1 MANTNHLLDEIDAAV
16 AALKVQKW
24 TATLPFSGFLCKP
37 TDDVL
42 MASFQDLHDLFSFT
56 QTIYKGFIVRFDPQT
71 FPVVPGGVAKNIDS
85 IKKLFDALMCASHH
99 HGFSQLVSHNQN
111 TAGRKYLCC
120 ANFQI
125 HRQNTATK
133 AAVGELRQSTLVC
146 DRKNSRGPKGQ
157 SLPKRTSTSKATNS
171 KETCKV
177 KLAFDA
183 DSVSMFLVCG
193 IGESQH
199 EGHLPRYAIDMAT
212 RKRIVP
218 AAATDFQKMSANHN
232 IGPGKT
238 AAMVEE
244 EFGLHLTRRQVAQM
258 QQMAKLADDLNDTD
272 ELEQYK
278 HLDSDTDR
286 VLAYLKKKGA
296 TYCVLYHGV
305 QGTSAELVP
314 QTQQKTKT
322 EVGASDKADS
332 GQLIWTERMD
342 YIGNQGHVQ
351 CEVLADEEVFAGD
364 LFEYA
369 SQRRDAVSARDDQHV
384 LISLVWAMPIG
395 KPTTDYVW
403 SEGRRGQAPMS
414 LHEQHFARC
423 FYVDVRGFDA
433 YSNTCLEGTNYG
445 VKYCENRVLLNMSQ
459 AKATKVMINQDEDKF
474 TQNRKRASDAFHKT
488 PLQARTNTS
497 AHVLQTAESM
507 LQQAMVASE
516 SYISYRVC
524 ERKWW
529 VLYSGHR
536 NLPVRLLPVFARART
551 VSIDENNR
559 MKCSC
564 CEYERNGIPCKH
576 ICHVASKFG
585 TNFESFTHHLVNI
598 RFWTAYSLY
607 AVVLD
612 PSELNEDEL
621 NIRNKLVTT
630 RWKSPQTPTAPASM
644 KSMDEGRYSVGSK
657 SEDKFMSMTGEDLFL
672 YFQALM
678 KNKLSILNYNIEHV
692 EKAK

>member
-1 MANTNHLLDEIDAAV
+1 MANTNHLLDEIDVAV

-42 MASFQDLHDLFSFT
+42 MASFQDRHDLFSFT

-71 FPVVPGGVAKNIDS
+71 FPVVPGGVAKNKDS
-85 IKKLFDALMCASHH
+85 IKKLCDALMCASHH
-99 HGFSQLVSHNQN
+99 HGFCQLVSHNQH

-157 SLPKRTSTSKATNS
+157 SLPKRTNTSKATNS

-199 EGHLPRYAIDMAT
+199 EGHLPRNAIDMAT

-296 TYCVLYHGV
+296 TYCALYHGV
-305 QGTSAELVP
+305 QG
-314 QTQQKTKT
+314 
-322 EVGASDKADS
+322 
-332 GQLIWTERMD
+332 
-342 YIGNQGHVQ
+342 Y
-351 CEVLADEEVFAGD
+351 
-364 LFEYA
+364 
-369 SQRRDAVSARDDQHV
+369 
-384 LISLVWAMPIG
+384 
-395 KPTTDYVW
+395 
-403 SEGRRGQAPMS
+403 
-414 LHEQHFARC
+414 
-423 FYVDVRGFDA
+423 
-433 YSNTCLEGTNYG
+433 
-445 VKYCENRVLLNMSQ
+445 
-459 AKATKVMINQDEDKF
+459 
-474 TQNRKRASDAFHKT
+474 
-488 PLQARTNTS
+488 
-497 AHVLQTAESM
+497 
-507 LQQAMVASE
+507 
-516 SYISYRVC
+516 
-524 ERKWW
+524 
-529 VLYSGHR
+529 
-536 NLPVRLLPVFARART
+536 
-551 VSIDENNR
+551 
-559 MKCSC
+559 
-564 CEYERNGIPCKH
+564 
-576 ICHVASKFG
+576 
-585 TNFESFTHHLVNI
+585 
-598 RFWTAYSLY
+598 
-607 AVVLD
+607 
-612 PSELNEDEL
+612 
-621 NIRNKLVTT
+621 
-630 RWKSPQTPTAPASM
+630 
-644 KSMDEGRYSVGSK
+644 
-657 SEDKFMSMTGEDLFL
+657 
-672 YFQALM
+672 
-678 KNKLSILNYNIEHV
+678 
-692 EKAK
+692 